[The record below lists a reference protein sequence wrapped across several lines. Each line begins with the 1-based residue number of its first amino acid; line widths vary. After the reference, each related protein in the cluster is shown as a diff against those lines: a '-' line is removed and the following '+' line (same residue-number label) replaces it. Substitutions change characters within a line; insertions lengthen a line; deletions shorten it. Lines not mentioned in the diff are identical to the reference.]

1 MPTIVTKIHCNP
13 ISIRSKYHGE
23 INAGY
28 SVGIGTF
35 ATNRV
40 NVHTIQGVDI
50 SKYFSTGVGIGL
62 DYYHELYE
70 KGELVLPLFL
80 NMKGYLPATETV
92 SPFFSLDLGVGIGL
106 TKGVDGMAGFICT
119 PSVGVKL
126 SHCTLQVGYNMQ
138 RNSEYGFGY
147 TMGSIQMKLGYI
159 F

>member
-1 MPTIVTKIHCNP
+1 MKKITLLVIMIVTAFTLNAQ
-13 ISIRSKYHGE
+13 SLVKYHGE

-50 SKYFSTGVGIGL
+50 SKYFSTGVGI
-62 DYYHELYE
+62 
-70 KGELVLPLFL
+70 LPLFL

>member
-1 MPTIVTKIHCNP
+1 MKKITLLVIMIVTAFTLNAQ
-13 ISIRSKYHGE
+13 SLVKYHGE

-40 NVHTIQGVDI
+40 NIHTIQGVDI

-92 SPFFSLDLGVGIGL
+92 SPFFRFRCRDRINKRSRWNGWVYLY
-106 TKGVDGMAGFICT
+106 AFRW
-119 PSVGVKL
+119 S
-126 SHCTLQVGYNMQ
+126 
-138 RNSEYGFGY
+138 
-147 TMGSIQMKLGYI
+147 
-159 F
+159 

>member
-1 MPTIVTKIHCNP
+1 MYSFIHLL
-13 ISIRSKYHGE
+13 IFFRH
-23 INAGY
+23 
-28 SVGIGTF
+28 F
-35 ATNRV
+35 
-40 NVHTIQGVDI
+40 HTYKD
-50 SKYFSTGVGIGL
+50 
-62 DYYHELYE
+62 
-70 KGELVLPLFL
+70 
-80 NMKGYLPATETV
+80 TETV

>member
-1 MPTIVTKIHCNP
+1 MKKITLLVIMIVTAFTLNAQ
-13 ISIRSKYHGE
+13 SLVKYHGE
-23 INAGY
+23 VNAGY

-40 NVHTIQGVDI
+40 NIHTIQGVDI

-80 NMKGYLPATETV
+80 NMKGYLPDTETV
-92 SPFFSLDLGVGIGL
+92 NPFFSLDLGVGIGL

-126 SHCTLQVGYNMQ
+126 SHCTLQVGY
-138 RNSEYGFGY
+138 
-147 TMGSIQMKLGYI
+147 QMKLGYI